1 MAIDIHGI
9 SKPLVNDSVE
19 SSAAVGSRSAKP
31 AAGSGAGAPT
41 DQVSLT
47 ASAALLKEL
56 EKEIVQLPVVD
67 TGRVE
72 AVQRAIAT
80 ATFQIDP
87 PRVADKLLQLELI
100 MNGRG

>member
-1 MAIDIHGI
+1 MAIDIHGF

-47 ASAALLKEL
+47 ASA
-56 EKEIVQLPVVD
+56 
-67 TGRVE
+67 RC
-72 AVQRAIAT
+72 
-80 ATFQIDP
+80 
-87 PRVADKLLQLELI
+87 
-100 MNGRG
+100 